1 MSADVQLRTNLI
13 SSAISEDG
21 NYIAISDLYETKL
34 FTLKSSETEVK
45 AIRIKSFLNTL
56 STSKHLS
63 HLDIASK
70 GLGSSTLAFT
80 PDSWRLVMGH
90 VQSGNIIIVSLPSPD
105 SDEGEGVEV
114 IKSFQMGGNVVH
126 GRVIVGGKKRRRNG
140 RKNDQPVTEVM
151 DDMEVAEEDEEDEE
165 ADEEKEEVKEEV
177 AQKEEEQ
184 SWISCLGASGD
195 GQWLVSGDTAGRVT
209 IFNLDTLQ
217 VCLEPFLYPLPS

>member
-1 MSADVQLRTNLI
+1 LI

-56 STSKHLS
+56 STSKHIS
-63 HLDIASK
+63 QLDIASK

-80 PDSWRLVMGH
+80 PDSRRLVMGH
-90 VQSGNIIIVSLPSPD
+90 VQSGNIIVVSLPIPGEG
-105 SDEGEGVEV
+105 EGEGVEV

-140 RKNDQPVTEVM
+140 RKNDQPVTEVEVM
-151 DDMEVAEEDEEDEE
+151 DDMEVDEKEGEEDEE
-165 ADEEKEEVKEEV
+165 ADEEKDEDVKEEV

-217 VCLEPFLYPLPS
+217 VSLVWLLGWK